1 MVVHNRAR
9 FDVPRRG
16 AEVVLNEHLR
26 RRLESGA
33 GGLVLVC
40 APAGYGKTSQV
51 AAWAGEDGRA
61 VAWVDLESADNDPG
75 RFAAVVTSMLDA
87 LGSGCGPED
96 VEPLPLGG
104 PAAGAAAPIEAVD
117 VGRPGIPFIL
127 VLDDIQVIT
136 DPAVLHALGVAAAR
150 VPDHSTI
157 VLIGRNEP
165 DVPLARLRVDGRV
178 VEVTATDLALSPEGA
193 RSMFNAMGIELGED
207 EIERYVGET
216 EGWPV
221 GLRLA
226 ALLERD
232 EVAPTPG
239 ALARDRILTGYLQE
253 EWLLGTDE
261 EDQEFLLRVSGLE
274 WLSGRL
280 CDEILGRSD
289 SGKRLERIHRTQL
302 VIPLDRRGDAY
313 RLHGLLRSILDAD
326 FERLDRDERREIDI
340 AASEWFERAGDI
352 DRAVHHAC
360 RADDVRRLIRL
371 VSEHGA
377 VAWSRGRVGSVRRW
391 LGELPSE
398 IVTTTPSLCLLQA
411 LVDLATGRSES
422 VAAWLRIGLSLLESS
437 SVPDRTGPDLRP
449 RFLALR
455 STTSIGPVRAGLEDA
470 LAAYDALPPGVWH
483 ATACQGIGV
492 HSLALGLTED
502 AVARLSEGIAEAR
515 LYGVSSIQANSTALL
530 AVELGERGDW
540 AEATRTARSARD
552 VLRIHDLEELPTLA
566 LVTAMSALVEA
577 MAGDLQTARA
587 EVLLTRRNLPYVA
600 GVGAWGNVLAR
611 LALAH
616 ASLLLDDRPG
626 ARILLD
632 EAETYLRAQ
641 PDATRFHEQLRAL
654 DARLANARA
663 ALPVGPSAL
672 TTAELRVLHLLP
684 THLSIG
690 EIAERLYISR
700 HTAKSHAA
708 AVYRKL
714 GVASRGQAVEQA
726 RRAGL
731 IPDVSVGAAPR

>member
-1 MVVHNRAR
+1 
-9 FDVPRRG
+9 
-16 AEVVLNEHLR
+16 
-26 RRLESGA
+26 
-33 GGLVLVC
+33 
-40 APAGYGKTSQV
+40 
-51 AAWAGEDGRA
+51 
-61 VAWVDLESADNDPG
+61 
-75 RFAAVVTSMLDA
+75 
-87 LGSGCGPED
+87 
-96 VEPLPLGG
+96 
-104 PAAGAAAPIEAVD
+104 
-117 VGRPGIPFIL
+117 
-127 VLDDIQVIT
+127 
-136 DPAVLHALGVAAAR
+136 
-150 VPDHSTI
+150 
-157 VLIGRNEP
+157 
-165 DVPLARLRVDGRV
+165 
-178 VEVTATDLALSPEGA
+178 
-193 RSMFNAMGIELGED
+193 
-207 EIERYVGET
+207 
-216 EGWPV
+216 
-221 GLRLA
+221 
-226 ALLERD
+226 
-232 EVAPTPG
+232 
-239 ALARDRILTGYLQE
+239 
-253 EWLLGTDE
+253 
-261 EDQEFLLRVSGLE
+261 
-274 WLSGRL
+274 
-280 CDEILGRSD
+280 
-289 SGKRLERIHRTQL
+289 
-302 VIPLDRRGDAY
+302 
-313 RLHGLLRSILDAD
+313 
-326 FERLDRDERREIDI
+326 
-340 AASEWFERAGDI
+340 
-352 DRAVHHAC
+352 
-360 RADDVRRLIRL
+360 
-371 VSEHGA
+371 
-377 VAWSRGRVGSVRRW
+377 VRRW

-616 ASLLLDDRPG
+616 ASLLLDDR
-626 ARILLD
+626 
-632 EAETYLRAQ
+632 
-641 PDATRFHEQLRAL
+641 RFHEQLRAL